1 MGIPRWLVDTE
12 VTRPAGVPDDAIVR
26 VLRVPPEGAGVRL
39 DVFLSGAL
47 RNTSR
52 TRAKLIAEHSAFS
65 PSGRRRKAS
74 ERVRAEDHIVLWRRP
89 VDDVDPD
96 LELPVLYSDE
106 HLLVLD
112 KPANLTVHPTAR
124 HHHATVTKILQQRYP
139 GQRLQ
144 LIHRLDKETS
154 GVLLLAKT
162 REAERAFKMKFEGI
176 VPPVRPPRMT
186 RDERRQ
192 PRTLLGAALRQPAP
206 QGTRP
211 PAGLP
216 NTMTAPRQRF
226 VDKEYYAICW
236 GAVDAG
242 LIDLPIE
249 ADPHNPLRVK
259 MRVAEP
265 GQGLDA
271 RTDIEVLARCP
282 GYSLVRC
289 FLFTGRQHQIRVH
302 LSARG
307 CPVVGDK
314 LYGPDDRL
322 LARGADGELTEEDLR
337 RLELSRH
344 ALHAWRYRLQHAITS
359 EPLELRSPL
368 PADLVAFWQSVS
380 GFQPPTA

>member
-1 MGIPRWLVDTE
+1 MGIPRWLVGTD
-12 VTRPAGVPDDAIVR
+12 VTRPSGVPDDAVVR
-26 VLRVPPEGAGVRL
+26 VLRVPPEGAGERL

-106 HLLVLD
+106 HLLVLN

-124 HHHATVTKILQQRYP
+124 HHHATVTKILQQRFP

-144 LIHRLDKETS
+144 LIHRLDRETS
-154 GVLLLAKT
+154 GVLLVAKT
-162 REAERAFKMKFEGI
+162 AEAERAFKMKFEGI
-176 VPPVRPPRMT
+176 VPVVRPPRVT
-186 RDERRQ
+186 RAERRQ
-192 PRTLLGAALRQPAP
+192 PRSALSEA
-206 QGTRP
+206 
-211 PAGLP
+211 
-216 NTMTAPRQRF
+216 APRQRF

-236 GAVDAG
+236 GDVEEE
-242 LIDLPIE
+242 LIDIPIE
-249 ADPHNPLRVK
+249 PDPHNSLRVK
-259 MRVAEP
+259 MRLAEP
-265 GQGLDA
+265 GQGLEA
-271 RTDIEVLARCP
+271 RTAIEVLARCP

-289 FLFTGRQHQIRVH
+289 FLYTGRQHQIRVH
-302 LSARG
+302 LAARG
-307 CPVVGDK
+307 YPVVGDK

-322 LARGADGELTEEDLR
+322 LARGADGELTEADLR
-337 RLELSRH
+337 RLELPRH
-344 ALHAWRYRLQHAITS
+344 ALHAWRYRLQHAITG
-359 EPLELRSPL
+359 EPLELRAPL

>member
-1 MGIPRWLVDTE
+1 MGIPRWFVDAE

-52 TRAKLIAEHSAFS
+52 TRAKLIAAHSAFC

-74 ERVRAEDHIVLWRRP
+74 ERVRAEDRIVLWRRP
-89 VDDVDPD
+89 VDDVDPE
-96 LELPVLYSDE
+96 LELPVLYEDE

-139 GQRLQ
+139 EEKLS
-144 LIHRLDKETS
+144 LIHRLDRETS
-154 GVLLLAKT
+154 GVLLVART
-162 REAERAFKMKFEGI
+162 PEAERAFKMKFEGI
-176 VPPVRPPRMT
+176 VPVARPPR
-186 RDERRQ
+186 ERGK
-192 PRTLLGAALRQPAP
+192 P
-206 QGTRP
+206 RP
-211 PAGLP
+211 PK
-216 NTMTAPRQRF
+216 TAPSTARQRF
-226 VDKEYYAICW
+226 VDKEYFAICW
-236 GAVDAG
+236 GALESG
-242 LIDLPIE
+242 RIELPLE
-249 ADPHNPLRVK
+249 PDPDNPLRVK

-265 GQGLDA
+265 GQGVEA
-271 RTDIEVLARCP
+271 RTDVEVLARCP
-282 GYSLVRC
+282 GYSLVKC

-302 LSARG
+302 LAARG

-322 LARGADGELTEEDLR
+322 LARGADGELTDDDRR
-337 RLELSRH
+337 RLELPRH
-344 ALHAWRYRLQHAITS
+344 ALHAFRYRLDHAVTGA
-359 EPLELRSPL
+359 PLELCSPF
-368 PADLVAFWQSVS
+368 PPDLASFWLSVS

>member
-1 MGIPRWLVDTE
+1 MGIPRWLVDTD
-12 VTRPAGVPDDAIVR
+12 VTRPPGVPDDAIVR

-89 VDDVDPD
+89 VDDVDPE
-96 LELPVLYSDE
+96 LPLPVLYDDE

-139 GQRLQ
+139 DQRLQ
-144 LIHRLDKETS
+144 LIHRLDRETS
-154 GVLLLAKT
+154 GVLLVART
-162 REAERAFKMKFEGI
+162 PQSERAFKMKFEGI
-176 VPPVRPPRMT
+176 VPAAPPPRPLT
-186 RDERRQ
+186 REQRRK
-192 PRTLLGAALRQPAP
+192 PRRPHAAP
-206 QGTRP
+206 
-211 PAGLP
+211 
-216 NTMTAPRQRF
+216 APRQRF

-236 GAVDAG
+236 GSASSG
-242 LIDLPIE
+242 LIELPIE
-249 ADPHNPLRVK
+249 PDPINPLRVK
-259 MRVAEP
+259 MRVAAP
-265 GQGLDA
+265 GQGLEA
-271 RTDIEVLARCP
+271 RTRVELIASCP

-289 FLFTGRQHQIRVH
+289 FLYTGRQHQIRVH
-302 LSARG
+302 LAASG

-322 LARGADGELTEEDLR
+322 LARGADGELTDEDRR
-337 RLELSRH
+337 RLELPRH
-344 ALHAWRYRLQHAITS
+344 ALHAWRYRLEHAITG
-359 EPLELRSPL
+359 EAL
-368 PADLVAFWQSVS
+368 DLVAPFPTDLATFWQSVS
-380 GFQPPTA
+380 GSQPPTA

>member
-12 VTRPAGVPDDAIVR
+12 VTRPSGVPDDAIVR

-65 PSGRRRKAS
+65 PGGRRRKAS

-89 VDDVDPD
+89 VDDVDPE
-96 LELPVLYSDE
+96 LELPVLFEDE

-144 LIHRLDKETS
+144 LIHRLDRETS
-154 GVLLLAKT
+154 GVLLVAKT
-162 REAERAFKMKFEGI
+162 PAAERAFKMKFEGI
-176 VPPVRPPRMT
+176 VPVVRPPRVT
-186 RDERRQ
+186 RAERRQ
-192 PRTLLGAALRQPAP
+192 PRLRLGAPVE
-206 QGTRP
+206 
-211 PAGLP
+211 
-216 NTMTAPRQRF
+216 APRQRL

-236 GAVDAG
+236 GPVDGG
-242 LIDLPIE
+242 LIDLPLE
-249 ADPHNPLRVK
+249 ADPINPLRVK
-259 MRVAEP
+259 MRVAAP

-271 RTDIEVLARCP
+271 RTDVEVLARCP

-307 CPVVGDK
+307 YPVVGDK

-322 LARGADGELTEEDLR
+322 LARGADGELTEDDLR
-337 RLELSRH
+337 RLELPRH
-344 ALHAWRYRLQHAITS
+344 ALHAWRYRLEHAITG
-359 EPLELRSPL
+359 ELLELRSPL
-368 PADLVAFWQSVS
+368 PPDLVAFWQSVS